1 VIAGERL
8 PVQLATRVL
17 GVSESDYY
25 EWRGRAPSQRAIR
38 HAWLT
43 EQIRQVHAD
52 SRGTYGARRI
62 RAELVLGRGVR
73 LGHGAMEMLMRQAG
87 NAYRKLTHHPP
98 MRACGQPSP
107 STLGLRHN
115 AAGRPHRRPA
125 RDILGGAG
133 RHSSASRA
141 AAHPRGPVGHGHVT
155 RPERRR
161 LCAHPASAVI
171 TSSRNG
177 PASSPSATQTAAS
190 PARIS

>member
-17 GVSESDYY
+17 GVSESGYY
-25 EWRGRAPSQRAIR
+25 ERRGRAPSQWAIR

-52 SRGTYGARRI
+52 SRGTYGARRV

-98 MRACGQPSP
+98 MRACGQP
-107 STLGLRHN
+107 
-115 AAGRPHRRPA
+115 ARPPWA
-125 RDILGGAG
+125 
-133 RHSSASRA
+133 
-141 AAHPRGPVGHGHVT
+141 
-155 RPERRR
+155 
-161 LCAHPASAVI
+161 
-171 TSSRNG
+171 
-177 PASSPSATQTAAS
+177 
-190 PARIS
+190 